1 MPLVSVIIPSYNAES
16 YIEECINNVLGQSLK
31 DFELIVA
38 DDGSTDSTV
47 RLVKSFQDQ
56 RLSLIEAPHTNA
68 GRARNLG
75 MSKATGKY
83 LYFLDAD
90 DFIAGDCLLKL
101 TECAEEANADVVI
114 CKSHYLDD
122 KTKETSPLTFSMIDV
137 ETNKA
142 LAGDALPHRPFQ
154 SFVGWPWDKLFR
166 RDFINGLGITFQEQ
180 RTSNDALFVFVAL
193 AKAARLYCT
202 NDDLVTH
209 RTNNVASLE
218 HTRSKSWRCAL
229 SAMEAIGSYLKN
241 NEASPSVWKSYCNW
255 VAHFSR
261 WNMASLDSDALS
273 PDVADAFFELIG
285 KNTLPASDYYNP
297 VDADFAALAHATNS
311 EIKTAYVKLWAEEE
325 RKIAKL
331 VDHIN
336 RLESKKAA
344 LADSLRMAEDQSNK
358 NATTVEDLSAE
369 VNAVRNSH
377 SYKLGNLLLKPF
389 SLIKCIA
396 RKCSR

>member
-16 YIEECINNVLGQSLK
+16 YIEECVNSVLSQSLK
-31 DFELIVA
+31 DFELIVV

-47 RLVKSFQDQ
+47 NLVKTFQDN
-56 RLSLIEAPHTNA
+56 RLSLIEAPHSNA

-75 MSKATGKY
+75 MSKATGNY

-90 DFIAGDCLLKL
+90 DFISEDCLLKF
-101 TECAEEANADVVI
+101 TECAEETNADVVI

-122 KTKETSPLTFSMIDV
+122 KTKETSPLPFSMIDV
-137 ETNKA
+137 ETNKV
-142 LAGDALPHRPFQ
+142 LAGDALPHKPFQ

-166 RDFINGLGITFQEQ
+166 RDFVEGLGIAFQEQ

-202 NDDLVTH
+202 SDDLVTH

-241 NEASPSVWKSYCNW
+241 NESSPSVWKSYCNW

-273 PDVADAFFELIG
+273 PDVADAFIELVG
-285 KNTLPASDYYNP
+285 RNTLPASDYYNP
-297 VDADFAALAHATNS
+297 ADANFAALAHATNS
-311 EIKTAYVKLWAEEE
+311 EIQTAYVKLWAEEE
-325 RKIAKL
+325 HKIAEL
-331 VDHIN
+331 IEHIN
-336 RLESKKAA
+336 RLESEKTT
-344 LADSLRMAEDQSNK
+344 LADSLRMAEDQNSK
-358 NATTVEDLSAE
+358 SAATV
-369 VNAVRNSH
+369 
-377 SYKLGNLLLKPF
+377 
-389 SLIKCIA
+389 
-396 RKCSR
+396 

>member
-16 YIEECINNVLGQSLK
+16 YIEECVNSVLSQSLK
-31 DFELIVA
+31 DFELIVV

-47 RLVKSFQDQ
+47 NLVKTFQDN
-56 RLSLIEAPHTNA
+56 RLSLIEAPHSNA

-75 MSKATGKY
+75 MSKATGNY

-90 DFIAGDCLLKL
+90 DFISEDCLLKF
-101 TECAEEANADVVI
+101 TECAEETNADVVI

-122 KTKETSPLTFSMIDV
+122 KTKETSPLPFSMIDV
-137 ETNKA
+137 KTNKV
-142 LAGDALPHRPFQ
+142 LAGDALPHKPFQ

-166 RDFINGLGITFQEQ
+166 RDFVEGLGIAFQEQ

-202 NDDLVTH
+202 SDDLVTH

-241 NEASPSVWKSYCNW
+241 NESSPSVWKSYCNW

-273 PDVADAFFELIG
+273 PDVADAFFELVG
-285 KNTLPASDYYNP
+285 RNTLPASDYYNP
-297 VDADFAALAHATNS
+297 ADANFAALAHATNS
-311 EIKTAYVKLWAEEE
+311 EIQTAYVKLWAEEE
-325 RKIAKL
+325 HKIAEL
-331 VDHIN
+331 IEHIN
-336 RLESKKAA
+336 RLESEKTT
-344 LADSLRMAEDQSNK
+344 LADSLRMAEDQNSK
-358 NATTVEDLSAE
+358 SAATVEDLTAE
-369 VNAVRNSH
+369 VKAVRNSH
-377 SYKLGNLLLKPF
+377 SYKLGNTLLAPLSF
-389 SLIKCIA
+389 IKQ
-396 RKCSR
+396 RLNL

>member
-16 YIEECINNVLGQSLK
+16 YIEECINSVLSQRLK
-31 DFELIVA
+31 DFELIVV

-47 RLVKSFQDQ
+47 NLIKTFQDN
-56 RLSLIEAPHTNA
+56 RLSLIEAPHSNA

-75 MSKATGKY
+75 MSKATGNY

-90 DFIAGDCLLKL
+90 DFISEDCLLKL

-122 KTKETSPLTFSMIDV
+122 KTKETSPLTFSMVDV
-137 ETNKA
+137 ETNKV
-142 LAGDALPHRPFQ
+142 LAGDALPHKPFQ

-166 RDFINGLGITFQEQ
+166 RDYVDGLGIAFQEQ

-311 EIKTAYVKLWAEEE
+311 EIQAAYVKQWAEEE
-325 RKIAKL
+325 RKIDEL
-331 VDHIN
+331 VKHIGK
-336 RLESKKAA
+336 LESDKAA
-344 LADSLRMAEDQSNK
+344 LINSLRMAEDRNSK
-358 NATTVEDLSAE
+358 NAATVEDLTAQLK
-369 VNAVRNSH
+369 AVRNSH
-377 SYKLGNLLLKPF
+377 SYKLGNRLLAPLSF
-389 SLIKCIA
+389 IKERLAI
-396 RKCSR
+396 

>member
-16 YIEECINNVLGQSLK
+16 YIEECVNSVLSQSLK
-31 DFELIVA
+31 DFELIVV

-47 RLVKSFQDQ
+47 NLVKTFQDS
-56 RLSLIEAPHTNA
+56 RLSLIETPHSNA

-75 MSKATGKY
+75 MSKATGEY

-90 DFIAGDCLLKL
+90 DFISEDCLLKL

-137 ETNKA
+137 ETNKV
-142 LAGDALPHRPFQ
+142 LAGDALPHKPFQ

-166 RDFINGLGITFQEQ
+166 RDFVDGLGITFQEQ
-180 RTSNDALFVFVAL
+180 RSSNDALFVFVAL
-193 AKAARLYCT
+193 AKAAGLYCT
-202 NDDLVTH
+202 DDDLVTH

-241 NEASPSVWKSYCNW
+241 NETSPSVWKSYCNW
-255 VAHFSR
+255 VTHFSR

-311 EIKTAYVKLWAEEE
+311 EIQAAYVKQWAEEE
-325 RKIAKL
+325 RKIDEL
-331 VDHIN
+331 VKHIGK
-336 RLESKKAA
+336 LESEKI
-344 LADSLRMAEDQSNK
+344 SLTDHLRAVEGQNSRS
-358 NATTVEDLSAE
+358 ATRIYNLSAE
-369 VNAVRNSH
+369 VKAVRNSH
-377 SYKLGNLLLKPF
+377 SYRLGNLLLTPLSFVK
-389 SLIKCIA
+389 
-396 RKCSR
+396 RKLRG

>member
-16 YIEECINNVLGQSLK
+16 YIEDCVNSVLSQSLK
-31 DFELIVA
+31 DFELIVV

-47 RLVKSFQDQ
+47 NLVKTFQDN
-56 RLSLIEAPHTNA
+56 RLSLIEAPHSNA

-75 MSKATGKY
+75 MSKATGNY

-90 DFIAGDCLLKL
+90 DFISEDCLLKF
-101 TECAEEANADVVI
+101 TECAEETNADVVI

-122 KTKETSPLTFSMIDV
+122 KTKETSPLPFSMIDV
-137 ETNKA
+137 ETNKV
-142 LAGDALPHRPFQ
+142 LADDALPHKPFQ

-166 RDFINGLGITFQEQ
+166 RDFVEGLGIAFQEQ

-202 NDDLVTH
+202 SDDLVTH

-241 NEASPSVWKSYCNW
+241 NESSPSVWKSYCNW

-273 PDVADAFFELIG
+273 PDVADAFFELVG
-285 KNTLPASDYYNP
+285 RNTLPASDYYNP
-297 VDADFAALAHATNS
+297 ADADFTALAHATNS
-311 EIKTAYVKLWAEEE
+311 EIQAAYVKLWAEEE
-325 RKIAKL
+325 RKIAEL
-331 VDHIN
+331 VGHIN
-336 RLESKKAA
+336 KLESEKTT
-344 LADSLRMAEDQSNK
+344 LADSLRMAEDRNSK
-358 NATTVEDLSAE
+358 NAATVEDLATE
-369 VNAVRNSH
+369 IKAVRNSH
-377 SYKLGNLLLKPF
+377 SYKLGNTLLAPLSF
-389 SLIKCIA
+389 IKQ
-396 RKCSR
+396 RLNL

>member
-16 YIEECINNVLGQSLK
+16 YIEECVNSVLSQSLK
-31 DFELIVA
+31 DFELIVV

-47 RLVKSFQDQ
+47 NLVKTFQDN
-56 RLSLIEAPHTNA
+56 RLSLIEAPHSNA

-75 MSKATGKY
+75 MSKATGNY

-90 DFIAGDCLLKL
+90 DFISEDCLLKF
-101 TECAEEANADVVI
+101 TECAEETNADVVI

-122 KTKETSPLTFSMIDV
+122 KTKETSPLPFSMIDV
-137 ETNKA
+137 ETNKV
-142 LAGDALPHRPFQ
+142 LAGDALPHKPFQ

-166 RDFINGLGITFQEQ
+166 RDFVEGLGIAFQEQ

-202 NDDLVTH
+202 SDDLVTH

-241 NEASPSVWKSYCNW
+241 NESSPSVWKSYCNW

-273 PDVADAFFELIG
+273 PDVADAFIELVG
-285 KNTLPASDYYNP
+285 RNTLPASDYYNP
-297 VDADFAALAHATNS
+297 ADANFAALAHATNS
-311 EIKTAYVKLWAEEE
+311 EIQTDYVKLWAEEE
-325 RKIAKL
+325 HKIAEL
-331 VDHIN
+331 IEHIN
-336 RLESKKAA
+336 RLESEKTT
-344 LADSLRMAEDQSNK
+344 LADSLRMAEDQNSK
-358 NATTVEDLSAE
+358 SAATVEDLTAE
-369 VNAVRNSH
+369 VKAVRNSH
-377 SYKLGNLLLKPF
+377 SYKLGNTLLAPLSF
-389 SLIKCIA
+389 IKQ
-396 RKCSR
+396 RLNL

>member
-16 YIEECINNVLGQSLK
+16 YIEECVNIVLSQSLK
-31 DFELIVA
+31 DFELIVV

-47 RLVKSFQDQ
+47 NLVKTFQDN
-56 RLSLIEAPHTNA
+56 RLSLIEAPHSNA

-75 MSKATGKY
+75 MSKATGNY

-90 DFIAGDCLLKL
+90 DFISEDCLLKF
-101 TECAEEANADVVI
+101 TECAEETNADVVI

-122 KTKETSPLTFSMIDV
+122 KTKETSPLPFSMIDV
-137 ETNKA
+137 ETNKV
-142 LAGDALPHRPFQ
+142 LAGDALPHKPFQ

-166 RDFINGLGITFQEQ
+166 RDFVEGLGIAFQEQ

-202 NDDLVTH
+202 SDDLVTH

-241 NEASPSVWKSYCNW
+241 NESSPSVWKSYCNW

-273 PDVADAFFELIG
+273 PDVADAFIELVG
-285 KNTLPASDYYNP
+285 RNTLPASDYYNP
-297 VDADFAALAHATNS
+297 ADANFAALAHATNS
-311 EIKTAYVKLWAEEE
+311 EIQTAYVKLWAEEE
-325 RKIAKL
+325 HKIAEL
-331 VDHIN
+331 IEHIN
-336 RLESKKAA
+336 RLESEKTT
-344 LADSLRMAEDQSNK
+344 LADSLRMAEDQNSK
-358 NATTVEDLSAE
+358 SAATVEDLTAE
-369 VNAVRNSH
+369 VKAVRNSH
-377 SYKLGNLLLKPF
+377 SYKLGNTLLAPLSF
-389 SLIKCIA
+389 IKQ
-396 RKCSR
+396 RLNL

>member
-16 YIEECINNVLGQSLK
+16 YIEECINSVLSQRLK
-31 DFELIVA
+31 DFELIVV

-47 RLVKSFQDQ
+47 NLIKTFQDN
-56 RLSLIEAPHTNA
+56 RLSLIEAPHSNA

-75 MSKATGKY
+75 MSKATGNY

-90 DFIAGDCLLKL
+90 DFISEDCLLKL

-122 KTKETSPLTFSMIDV
+122 KTKETSPLTFSMVDV
-137 ETNKA
+137 ETNKV
-142 LAGDALPHRPFQ
+142 LAGDALPHKPFQ

-166 RDFINGLGITFQEQ
+166 RDYVDGLGIAFQEQ

-202 NDDLVTH
+202 SDDLVTH

-273 PDVADAFFELIG
+273 PDVANAFFELIG

-297 VDADFAALAHATNS
+297 VEADFAALAHATNS
-311 EIKTAYVKLWAEEE
+311 EIQAAYVKLWAEEE
-325 RKIAKL
+325 RKIAEL
-331 VDHIN
+331 VGHIN
-336 RLESKKAA
+336 KLESEKTT
-344 LADSLRMAEDQSNK
+344 LADSLRMAEDRNSK
-358 NATTVEDLSAE
+358 NAATVEDLATE
-369 VNAVRNSH
+369 IKAVRNSH
-377 SYKLGNLLLKPF
+377 SYKLGNTLLAPLSF
-389 SLIKCIA
+389 IKQ
-396 RKCSR
+396 RLNL

>member
-16 YIEECINNVLGQSLK
+16 YIEECINSVLSQRLK
-31 DFELIVA
+31 DFELIVV

-56 RLSLIEAPHTNA
+56 RLSLIEAPHANA
-68 GRARNLG
+68 GKARNLG
-75 MSKATGKY
+75 MSKAMGKY

-90 DFIAGDCLLKL
+90 DFIAEDCLLKL

-122 KTKETSPLTFSMIDV
+122 KAKETSPLTFSMIDV
-137 ETNKA
+137 ETNKV
-142 LAGDALPHRPFQ
+142 LVGDALPNKPFQ

-166 RDFINGLGITFQEQ
+166 RDYVDRLGIAFQEQ

-229 SAMEAIGSYLKN
+229 FAMEAIGSYLKN

-261 WNMASLDSDALS
+261 WNMASLDSDTLS

-297 VDADFAALAHATNS
+297 VDADFAALAHATNN
-311 EIKTAYVKLWAEEE
+311 EIQAAYVKQWAEEE
-325 RKIAKL
+325 RKIDEL
-331 VDHIN
+331 VKHIGK
-336 RLESKKAA
+336 LESEKI
-344 LADSLRMAEDQSNK
+344 SLTDHLRAVEGQNSRS
-358 NATTVEDLSAE
+358 ATRIYNLSAE
-369 VNAVRNSH
+369 VKAVRNSH
-377 SYKLGNLLLKPF
+377 SYRLGNLLLTPLSFVK
-389 SLIKCIA
+389 
-396 RKCSR
+396 RKLRG

>member
-16 YIEECINNVLGQSLK
+16 YIEECVNSVLSQSLK

-56 RLSLIEAPHTNA
+56 RLSLIEAPHANA
-68 GRARNLG
+68 GKARNLG
-75 MSKATGKY
+75 MSKAMGKY

-90 DFIAGDCLLKL
+90 DFIAEDCLLKL
-101 TECAEEANADVVI
+101 TECAEEANADIVI

-122 KTKETSPLTFSMIDV
+122 KTKETSPLAFSMIDV
-137 ETNKA
+137 ETNKV
-142 LAGDALPHRPFQ
+142 LVGDALPNKPFQ

-166 RDFINGLGITFQEQ
+166 RDYVEGLGIAFQEQ

-311 EIKTAYVKLWAEEE
+311 EIQAAYVKQWAEEE
-325 RKIAKL
+325 RKIDEL
-331 VDHIN
+331 VKHIGK
-336 RLESKKAA
+336 LESDKAA
-344 LADSLRMAEDQSNK
+344 LINSLRMAEDRNSK
-358 NATTVEDLSAE
+358 NAATVEDLTAQLK
-369 VNAVRNSH
+369 AVRNSH
-377 SYKLGNLLLKPF
+377 SYKLGNRLLAPLSF
-389 SLIKCIA
+389 IKERLAI
-396 RKCSR
+396 

>member
-16 YIEECINNVLGQSLK
+16 YIEECVNSVLSQSLK
-31 DFELIVA
+31 DFELIVV

-47 RLVKSFQDQ
+47 NLVKTFQDN
-56 RLSLIEAPHTNA
+56 RLSLIEAPHSNA

-75 MSKATGKY
+75 MSKATGNY

-90 DFIAGDCLLKL
+90 DFISEDCLLKF
-101 TECAEEANADVVI
+101 TECAEETNADVVI

-122 KTKETSPLTFSMIDV
+122 KTKETSPLPFSMIDV
-137 ETNKA
+137 ETNKV
-142 LAGDALPHRPFQ
+142 LAGDALPHKPFQ

-166 RDFINGLGITFQEQ
+166 RDFVEGLGVAFQEQ

-202 NDDLVTH
+202 SDDLVTH

-241 NEASPSVWKSYCNW
+241 NESSPSVWKSYCNW

-273 PDVADAFFELIG
+273 PDVADAFFELVG
-285 KNTLPASDYYNP
+285 RNTLPASDYYNP
-297 VDADFAALAHATNS
+297 ADADFTALAHATNS
-311 EIKTAYVKLWAEEE
+311 EIQTAYVKLWAEEE
-325 RKIAKL
+325 QKIAEL
-331 VDHIN
+331 VEHISK
-336 RLESKKAA
+336 LESEKAT
-344 LADSLRMAEDQSNK
+344 LTDNLRAAESQNSS
-358 NATTVEDLSAE
+358 NATTIESLSTEVE
-369 VNAVRNSH
+369 AVRNSH
-377 SYKLGNLLLKPF
+377 SYILGNFLLKPF

-396 RKCSR
+396 SKC

>member
-1 MPLVSVIIPSYNAES
+1 MSVIIPSYNAES
-16 YIEECINNVLGQSLK
+16 YIEECVNSVLSQSLK
-31 DFELIVA
+31 DFELIVV

-47 RLVKSFQDQ
+47 NLIKTFQDN
-56 RLSLIEAPHTNA
+56 RLSLIEAPHSNA

-75 MSKATGKY
+75 MYKATGDY

-90 DFIAGDCLLKL
+90 DFISEDCLLKL
-101 TECAEEANADVVI
+101 TECAKESNADVVI

-137 ETNKA
+137 ETNKV
-142 LAGDALPHRPFQ
+142 LAGDALPHKPFQ

-166 RDFINGLGITFQEQ
+166 RDFVDGLGIAFQEQ

-241 NEASPSVWKSYCNW
+241 NEVSPSVWKSYCNW

-311 EIKTAYVKLWAEEE
+311 EIQAAYVKLWAEEE
-325 RKIAKL
+325 RKIAEL
-331 VDHIN
+331 VGHIN
-336 RLESKKAA
+336 KLESEKTT
-344 LADSLRMAEDQSNK
+344 LADSLRMAEDRNSK
-358 NATTVEDLSAE
+358 NAATVEDLATE
-369 VNAVRNSH
+369 IKAVRNSH
-377 SYKLGNLLLKPF
+377 SYKLGNKLLAPLSFMKQRL
-389 SLIKCIA
+389 SL
-396 RKCSR
+396 